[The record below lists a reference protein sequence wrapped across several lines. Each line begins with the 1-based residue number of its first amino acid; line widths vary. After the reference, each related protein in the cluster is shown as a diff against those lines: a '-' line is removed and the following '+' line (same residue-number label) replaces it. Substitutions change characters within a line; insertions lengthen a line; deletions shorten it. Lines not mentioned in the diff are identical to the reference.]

1 MKQICPEETCTGCFA
16 CASACH
22 HDAIS
27 MKEDGL
33 GALHPIVDENLCVNC
48 DLCIRVCPNNTDME
62 FHYPLEC
69 YASWI
74 TDKEKRKICASGGI
88 GTIMSEYAIGQGGV
102 VFGSRYDENIEP
114 TMAYTETA
122 EGLEHF
128 KGSRYVQSKVGST
141 TFNDVKKFLSAGRKV
156 LFVGTPCQVAG
167 LKTYLH
173 RDYSSLVTVD
183 LICHGVCPACYLKE
197 ETSFLSKK
205 YGLKDIADI
214 RFRGNDGNNFK
225 MSLWDKERKELFPND
240 TSWEKLTKAKEG
252 EQFYLAGFLMGV
264 TLRENCYSCRYARP
278 ERISDIT
285 IGDFIGI
292 GKVSPFNHPRE
303 NVSVVTANTQRGADF
318 YAAVSKAS
326 QGLVN
331 IKRDYRERLLYRPSL
346 MEPFPRHK
354 LNAVFRENYKRLG
367 FAAGIRKTLKNK
379 MRIRRLELI
388 LRMSLIPL
396 VIIKHWLMRLK
407 PKP

>member
-1 MKQICPEETCTGCFA
+1 MKQICPEAECTGCFA
-16 CASACH
+16 CASVCP

-27 MKEDGL
+27 MKEDCY
-33 GALHPIVDENLCVNC
+33 GALHPVVDNGKCIGC
-48 DLCIRVCPNNTDME
+48 DLCVRACPNNSDME
-62 FHYPLEC
+62 FHYPLKC

-74 TDKEKRKICASGGI
+74 TDKVKRNICASGGI

-102 VFGSRYDENIEP
+102 VFGSRYDESLNP
-114 TMAYTETA
+114 VMTYTETIA
-122 EGLEHF
+122 GLERF
-128 KGSRYVQSKVGST
+128 KGSRYVQSKVGNT
-141 TFNDVKKFLSAGRKV
+141 TFKDVKKFLSAGRMV

-167 LKTYLH
+167 LKAYLR
-173 RDYSSLVTVD
+173 RDYSSLITVD

-197 ETSFLSKK
+197 ETNFLSKK

-225 MSLWDKERKELFPND
+225 MSLWNKERKELFPND
-240 TSWEKLTKAKEG
+240 TTWEKLTKSKEE
-252 EQFYLAGFLMGV
+252 EQFYLVGFLMGV

-292 GKVSPFNHPRE
+292 GKVSPFNYPKE

-326 QGLVN
+326 QELVS
-331 IKRDYRERLLYRPSL
+331 IERDYKERLLYRPSL

-354 LNAVFRENYKRLG
+354 LDAVFRENYKRLG

-379 MRIRRLELI
+379 MRTRRIELT